1 MPCTEFEELLTDY
14 ETLGAV
20 ERARVDAH
28 LTHCEACRGWREAF
42 AEADAAL
49 RAAYTGVRAP
59 ATLAASVRQRV
70 HHPAAGTA
78 RGAGV
83 SLVPEILDFIAWT
96 GVLCACGLLAY
107 FWLPRDAAFSQ
118 AAFFAVS
125 GLLLCVILSATIWVL
140 RSSES

>member
-1 MPCTEFEELLTDY
+1 M
-14 ETLGAV
+14 
-20 ERARVDAH
+20 DAH

-59 ATLAASVRQRV
+59 ASLAAYVRQRIP
-70 HHPAAGTA
+70 HPAASAA
-78 RGAGV
+78 RV

-96 GVLCACGLLAY
+96 GVLCACGVLGY
-107 FWLPRDAAFSQ
+107 FWMPRDVVFSQ

>member
-42 AEADAAL
+42 AEADTAL

-59 ATLAASVRQRV
+59 ASLAAYVRQRIPR
-70 HHPAAGTA
+70 PAASAA
-78 RGAGV
+78 RV
-83 SLVPEILDFIAWT
+83 SLIPEILDFIAWT
-96 GVLCACGLLAY
+96 GVLCACGVLAY
-107 FWLPRDAAFSQ
+107 FWMPRDVVFSQ

-125 GLLLCVILSATIWVL
+125 GLLLCVTLSATIWVL